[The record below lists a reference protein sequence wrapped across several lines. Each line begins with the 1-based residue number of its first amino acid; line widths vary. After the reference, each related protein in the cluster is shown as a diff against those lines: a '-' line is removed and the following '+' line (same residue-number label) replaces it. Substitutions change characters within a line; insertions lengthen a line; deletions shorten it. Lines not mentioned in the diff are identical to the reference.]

1 MKRPLSMTGYGRGDS
16 RTAGGNWTVELRS
29 VNHKFLDVNVR
40 IPRKYLALEERIKK
54 EVGRQYSRGHVD
66 VVVTPPGAEAG
77 ETVRLQANLPLAR
90 DYQHCLETIRRELRL
105 NDPPTLA
112 MIGTFKDVIIAR
124 EEEDDPEAVWLLLEG
139 SLGQALADASIMREQ
154 EGQALKRELS
164 GRLAAFAET
173 VTAIARDVP
182 DIVQRRAEKLRERLA
197 VLLQGVDL
205 DPLRLA
211 QEVAIMA
218 DRADVTEEVVR
229 LQSHIRQFAGFLE
242 ADEPVG
248 RRLDFLLQEF
258 LREINT
264 LASKISDAPVAHL
277 SVELKT
283 EVEKLREQIQNLE

>member
-1 MKRPLSMTGYGRGDS
+1 MTGYGRGDS
-16 RTAGGNWTVELRS
+16 RAATGNWTVELRS
-29 VNHKFLDVNVR
+29 VNHKFLDVNIK

-66 VVVTPPGAEAG
+66 VLVTPPSAEEG
-77 ETVRLQANLPLAR
+77 DTVRLQANLPLAR

-112 MIGTFKDVIIAR
+112 MIGTFRDVIIAHE
-124 EEEDDPEAVWLLLEG
+124 EEEDLEAVWLLVEE
-139 SLGQALADASIMREQ
+139 SLGRALADARIMREQ
-154 EGQALKRELS
+154 EGETLKGELS

-173 VTAIARDVP
+173 VAAIALDVP
-182 DIVQRRAEKLRERLA
+182 NIVQRRTEKLRERLA

-242 ADEPVG
+242 AEEPVG